1 MENVSRIITCMGVVL
16 ALIVA
21 VVPAGANL
29 TPAWVGIPAIVQS
42 GTTGAFNQ
50 NTACA
55 TDFENINIK
64 FPAYFDGLHLGASTL
79 GLGVADADSSA
90 GGSSNAHAADE
101 NYPYANAYAN
111 NPADDS
117 GVDAQV
123 TANVLPF
130 GPVNLAFPDIDQT
143 VFQTQQV
150 THTNFAQTNELAAFT
165 YPFCVA
171 GPVKL
176 PGFGFEF

>member
-90 GGSSNAHAADE
+90 GGSSN
-101 NYPYANAYAN
+101 
-111 NPADDS
+111 PADDS